1 MMRRVGLVLVCG
13 LLGACQ
19 TPPAVQD
26 MSTLTAKFAAQM
38 DTAVTG
44 YVTALNANNASDTA
58 RLQDELADAARVAAS
73 NADDVSVWHLDASP
87 RAVNVNRLLSA
98 VTSMSVTDA
107 TPLIG
112 HAPGAAIAAT
122 RASAKI
128 TFDDTPLKTIG
139 TVAGGIAKPKTLS
152 DQVAIISAYAQA
164 VQSDVKSA
172 TPSMPSK

>member
-1 MMRRVGLVLVCG
+1 MTCRLGLMLLCG

-26 MSTLTAKFAAQM
+26 MSVLATKFAAQM

-44 YVTALNANNASDTA
+44 YVTALNANNASDVA
-58 RLQDELADAARVAAS
+58 RLQDELADADRLAAA
-73 NADDVSVWHLDASP
+73 NADDVSVWRLDASP

-98 VTSMSVTDA
+98 VASMSPTDP

-112 HAPGAAIAAT
+112 HAPGATIAAT

-152 DQVAIISAYAQA
+152 DQISIISGYAQA

-172 TPSMPSK
+172 TPSTPTK